1 VIALSIED
9 AADLRRWLISGAVV
23 VLAHAAVASAMVKWH
38 QALEAEEPSG
48 AIVVEFAPAPVG
60 PPVAS
65 TEIPPGPQQVMSEA
79 VPDQP
84 LGRTEEKIEQK
95 VANAPPEEP
104 PPEVK
109 PAPNPDVPVE
119 PPVTQEAKPEPRQA
133 PRPPVPT
140 TTAPPPAPAQ
150 TAVVPAAP
158 VQARATSKVSMAIPR
173 WTSQLVALLERNKRY
188 PPAAQVRREQGIA
201 HVFFA
206 LDRQGHLLESR
217 LVRSS
222 GAAILDEE
230 ALALVARAQPF
241 PPPPAD
247 LAGPRVALTVP
258 IRFNLK

>member
-9 AADLRRWLISGAVV
+9 VADLRRWLISGAVV
-23 VLAHAAVASAMVKWH
+23 VLAHAAVAGAMVKWH
-38 QALEAEEPSG
+38 QALDTEEPSG
-48 AIVVEFAPAPVG
+48 AIVIEFAPAPVG
-60 PPVAS
+60 PAVAS

-84 LGRTEEKIEQK
+84 LEQAEEKIEQK
-95 VANAPPEEP
+95 VATARPQEQ

-109 PAPNPDVPVE
+109 PAPNPELPVE
-119 PPVTQEAKPEPRQA
+119 PPETQEVKPEPRQE

-140 TTAPPPAPAQ
+140 TTAPPPAPTQ

-158 VQARATSKVSMAIPR
+158 VQTRATSKVSTAIPS
-173 WTSQLVALLERNKRY
+173 WTSQLVAVLERNKRY
-188 PPAAQVRREQGIA
+188 PPAAQARREQGIA

-217 LVRSS
+217 IVRSS

-230 ALALVARAQPF
+230 ALALVQRAQPF
-241 PPPPAD
+241 PPPPAE
-247 LAGPRVALTVP
+247 LTGPRVALTVP

>member
-1 VIALSIED
+1 VIALSIEEV
-9 AADLRRWLISGAVV
+9 ADLRRWLISGAVI
-23 VLAHAAVASAMVKWH
+23 VLAHAAVAGAMVKWH

-48 AIVVEFAPAPVG
+48 AIVIEFAPAPVG
-60 PPVAS
+60 PPARS
-65 TEIPPGPQQVMSEA
+65 TDIPPGPQQIMSEA
-79 VPDQP
+79 APDQP
-84 LGRTEEKIEQK
+84 LDQGEEKAEQK
-95 VANAPPEEP
+95 VVAARPQEQ
-104 PPEVK
+104 PPEVR
-109 PAPNPDVPVE
+109 PAPDPDVPVE
-119 PPVTQEAKPEPRQA
+119 PPVTQEVKPEPRQA

-140 TTAPPPAPAQ
+140 TTAPPPAPTQ

-158 VQARATSKVSMAIPR
+158 VQARAASKVSTAIPS

-217 LVRSS
+217 IVRSS

-241 PPPPAD
+241 PPPPAG